1 MFFYVHFTLLFKHS
15 MIAGMENTPRI
26 WVLTDDKPGNRTQ
39 SLGVAAKLPWG
50 YEEKRIDLNKWAKLP
65 NRLLGKSRISG
76 GAELHAPWPDIV
88 IAAGRRLVP
97 LLRYIKKQYP
107 QCFTVYLMRPDAPL
121 ADFNLLAIP
130 QHDRPK
136 DHPNLITTLGA
147 PHGVTA
153 EKLASAAAEW
163 QERLAHLP
171 APRIAVL
178 AGGDSASARF
188 ALEDFYELGNLASMM
203 ANAAGGS
210 LMVTTSRRTGAR
222 ATDYLRLALSAEHEL
237 FAWSPE
243 APNPYHAFLGL
254 AEAIIVTGDSMS
266 MCAEACGTGKP
277 VFIYVPRKGSL
288 APKLRS
294 LHQSLCDAGLARL
307 LTANMPMDWQPTAM
321 LDEAGR
327 VAAEVVKRV
336 SGWVVE

>member
-1 MFFYVHFTLLFKHS
+1 MFV
-15 MIAGMENTPRI
+15 GMEITSRI

-50 YEEKRIDLNKWAKLP
+50 YEEKRIELNNWAKLP

-76 GAELHAPWPDIV
+76 GGELQAPWPDMV

-97 LLRYIKKQYP
+97 LLRYIKKQNP
-107 QCFTVYLMRPDAPL
+107 KCFTVYLMRPDAPL
-121 ADFNLLAIP
+121 TDFDLLAIP

-136 DHPNLITTLGA
+136 NHPNLITTLGA

-153 EKLASAAAEW
+153 EKLAAAIVEW
-163 QERLAHLP
+163 QEQLAHLLS
-171 APRIAVL
+171 PRIAVL
-178 AGGDSASARF
+178 AGGNSASARYE
-188 ALEDFYELGNLASMM
+188 LEDFHELGVLASEL
-203 ANAAGGS
+203 ANAAKGT
-210 LMVTTSRRTGAR
+210 LMVTTSRRTGKA

-243 APNPYHAFLGL
+243 APNPYHAFLGT
-254 AEAIIVTGDSMS
+254 AEAIVVTGDSMS

-277 VFIYVPRKGSL
+277 VFIYIPRKGKL
-288 APKLRS
+288 APKLRAMHES
-294 LHQSLCDAGLARL
+294 LFDAGLAQP
-307 LTANMPMDWQPTAM
+307 LTANMRIDWQPTVM

-327 VAAEVVKRV
+327 IAAEILRRFTPK
-336 SGWVVE
+336 E